1 MLVVALVLPLEL
13 VLLDF
18 AVEDDELD
26 LLLDA
31 VLDDVFTL
39 LFEDKA
45 FITFALSL
53 FWVFLESVLV
63 ILFSAITGFSAV
75 VLVWFSIIFSDVV
88 ILLIPQ

>member
-53 FWVFLESVLV
+53 F
-63 ILFSAITGFSAV
+63 
-75 VLVWFSIIFSDVV
+75 
-88 ILLIPQ
+88 